1 MRLLLSFSLITLIMI
16 LAMPKANAQD
26 LTGIWR
32 GYFITEYSDQYKF
45 EIQVA
50 QNKTNRITG
59 VSYSYLDTR
68 FYGKATLTGFTNKA
82 NKTALIQEIKTV
94 EIKMSS
100 GSVACIMKCN
110 VTYTRSGNE
119 EFLEGTYTSAYE
131 KTSENEGVKKGGNCG
146 GGKIFLRKVIT
157 SDFYVEPFLKDQP
170 VTKQSS
176 TPVIAPKTLP
186 KSNTSG
192 NKPVTK
198 TPVKT
203 PPAKTPPTKITD
215 NKPKPE
221 KKETVNAPKA
231 NEVNIPKKEDAPVK
245 TIIPKA
251 IQIPAQTR
259 SRSNELTKTV
269 IVTNQEITVKLYDNG
284 VIDNDT
290 ISVYHNGKP
299 ILMNKMLTA
308 SPLTIT
314 LKLDEEHPEHVLI
327 MVAEN
332 MGSIPP
338 NTSLMVVHD
347 GDKRY
352 EVSIT
357 STEQKNAMVRFR
369 YQKRSD

>member
-1 MRLLLSFSLITLIMI
+1 MRLLLSLFIVIMSLILVTPALH
-16 LAMPKANAQD
+16 AQD

-32 GYFITEYSDQYKF
+32 GYFITEFSDQYKF
-45 EIQVA
+45 EIQIA

-68 FYGKATLTGFTNKA
+68 FYGKATLTGFTNKS

-110 VTYTRSGNE
+110 VTYSRSGNE

-157 SDFYVEPFLKDQP
+157 SDFYVEPFLRDKP
-170 VTKQSS
+170 VAKKPS
-176 TPVIAPKTLP
+176 TPVVTPKATPKPAPP
-186 KSNTSG
+186 TS
-192 NKPVTK
+192 KPVAK
-198 TPVKT
+198 APVKT
-203 PPAKTPPTKITD
+203 TPAKTPVS
-215 NKPKPE
+215 KPKPE
-221 KKETVNAPKA
+221 QKETVNTPKT
-231 NEVNIPKKEDAPVK
+231 NEVHIPKKEEATVK
-245 TIIPKA
+245 TITPKT

-259 SRSNELTKTV
+259 SRSNELAKTV

-290 ISVYHNGKP
+290 ISVYLDGKP

-308 SPLTIT
+308 SPLTVT
-314 LKLDEEHPEHVLI
+314 LKMDEENPEHVLI

-338 NTSLMVVHD
+338 NTSLMVVYD

>member
-16 LAMPKANAQD
+16 LATPKANSQD

-45 EIQVA
+45 EIQIA
-50 QNKTNRITG
+50 QNATNRITG

-68 FYGKATLTGFTNKA
+68 FYGKATLTGYTNKA
-82 NKTALIQEIKTV
+82 NKSALIQEIKTV

-146 GGKIFLRKVIT
+146 GGKIFLRKVVT
-157 SDFYVEPFLKDQP
+157 SDFYVEPFLKEKP
-170 VTKQSS
+170 VAKKPA
-176 TPVIAPKTLP
+176 TPAPKP
-186 KSNTSG
+186 KTGTNSNTT
-192 NKPVTK
+192 NKPIVKATPK
-198 TPVKT
+198 TVPIQK
-203 PPAKTPPTKITD
+203 PATT
-215 NKPKPE
+215 KPKPSPE
-221 KKETVNAPKA
+221 KKETVSSPKT
-231 NEVNIPKKEDAPVK
+231 NEVNIPRKEEASTK
-245 TIIPKA
+245 TITPKT
-251 IQIPAQTR
+251 IQIPSQTR
-259 SRSNELTKTV
+259 ARSNELTKTV

-290 ISVYHNGKP
+290 ISVYLDGKP
-299 ILMNKMLTA
+299 VLMSKMLKA
-308 SPLTIT
+308 NSLTIT
-314 LKLDEEHPEHVLI
+314 LKLDEENPEHVLI